1 MELIRD
7 LMIQIAIII
16 LPLFLY
22 EAIRLNRYQEMPPK
36 PNRYFI
42 MFLSSITNVPK
53 TNRVCHRENECNA

>member
-42 MFLSSITNVPK
+42 MFYLALHSFFP
-53 TNRVCHRENECNA
+53 